1 MSVIL
6 SQIQAALQ
14 GMGER
19 LEEGPTL
26 LSYTGRMNGS
36 MCEDYKAGGVVW
48 FLYIEVV
55 LYISDDSNVQ
65 PSFGSPGEQHFL
77 FGSYSESA
85 QAWRAELWAERE
97 RGEKDSLVDMFGFGG
112 QFESKGV
119 TTCSPDG
126 PRSAFLETRL
136 LLSLLYG
143 LLFQYRLKEAQGLG
157 DHMARLLLHQAGP
170 HEDDSAHNA
179 GVWIL
184 VNPGSLEEITP
195 PPPKKK

>member
-1 MSVIL
+1 MSTIKL
-6 SQIQAALQ
+6 
-14 GMGER
+14 
-19 LEEGPTL
+19 
-26 LSYTGRMNGS
+26 
-36 MCEDYKAGGVVW
+36 GVVW

-55 LYISDDSNVQ
+55 LYIREDSNVQ
-65 PSFGSPGEQHFL
+65 PCFGSPGEQHFL

-85 QAWRAELWAERE
+85 QTWRAELWAERE
-97 RGEKDSLVDMFGFGG
+97 RGEKDSLVDMCGFGG

-119 TTCSPDG
+119 TSCSPDG

-170 HEDDSAHNA
+170 HGDDSAHNT
-179 GVWIL
+179 GVY
-184 VNPGSLEEITP
+184 GSWSIQVHWKRL
-195 PPPKKK
+195 PPKIILLALHSAKMQNSYKLAQCHAIAC